1 MILDKGTLSF
11 SIVIALICALI
22 ECSLQIGVVV
32 PEVDAL
38 IVVLFGRAEEGAK
51 GALLS
56 ELESE
61 LEGILYYL
69 SSSSSLSL
77 LKRLAKESIGSNSL
91 LDNPK
96 LGKLNKSDFIVK
108 IKGE

>member
-1 MILDKGTLSF
+1 
-11 SIVIALICALI
+11 
-22 ECSLQIGVVV
+22 VVL
-32 PEVDAL
+32 EADAL
-38 IVVLFGRAEEGAK
+38 IVVLFKRAGRGVK

-56 ELESE
+56 KLKLE

-77 LKRLAKESIGSNSL
+77 LERLAKESIGSNSSL
-91 LDNPK
+91 NNLK
-96 LGKLNKSDFIVK
+96 LKKLNKSDSIVK